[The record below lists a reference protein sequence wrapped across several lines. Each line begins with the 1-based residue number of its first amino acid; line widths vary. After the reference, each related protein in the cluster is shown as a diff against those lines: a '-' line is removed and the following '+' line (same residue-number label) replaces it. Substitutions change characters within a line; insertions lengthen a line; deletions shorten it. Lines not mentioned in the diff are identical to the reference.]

1 MKYSQEFKTET
12 ITAYFDRTTSASD
25 FLSGANVPK
34 SSFYGWLRKHNTG
47 QEKKR
52 EPKFTKAEYN
62 HLQTRIAN
70 LECKIEILK
79 AVNCSVHSSLKD
91 RLVEIERLQGQYS
104 VHLLCDAL
112 SVSRETF
119 YNHIKR
125 NKRDNAWF
133 VKRRE
138 DLRIKVQEVYEE
150 SGRRFGSEKI
160 TAIRRSRGETVSPK
174 MVSRL
179 MQDMGISS
187 VRNSSKQ
194 IYDNEQRGFFNRV
207 HQNFDPDAPNKIWV
221 SDVTAFKYNDHFYY
235 ICAVMDLY
243 SRKIIGY
250 EISKRNSTQLVKTTI
265 RHAAESRAFSDDL
278 IFHSDRGANFT
289 AAATREY
296 LHSLHIRQSF
306 SRPGNPHDN
315 AVMESFFATLKREEL
330 YRIEYRSEREF
341 KAAVGAYITFYN
353 SKRPHRKLKNRTPD
367 AWEAEYRCKT
377 KESKDS

>member
-1 MKYSQEFKTET
+1 MKYSEEFKAET
-12 ITAYFDRTTSASD
+12 ISAYYDRTTNASV
-25 FLSGANVPK
+25 FLAGVDIPRST
-34 SSFYGWLRKHNTG
+34 FYGWLRKYNAG

-52 EPKFTKAEYN
+52 KPKYTKGEYN
-62 HLQTRIAN
+62 NLQTRIAN
-70 LECKIEILK
+70 LESKIEILK
-79 AVNCSVHSSLKD
+79 SINCTVHAPVRE

-112 SVSRETF
+112 DVSRESF

-150 SGRRFGSEKI
+150 SERRFGSEKI
-160 TAIRRSRGETVSPK
+160 TAILRSRGETVSPK

-179 MQDMGISS
+179 MQDLGISS

-194 IYDNEQRGFFNRV
+194 TYDNEQRGFFNRV
-207 HQNFDPDAPNKIWV
+207 HQNFDPDTPNKIWV
-221 SDVTAFKYNDHFYY
+221 SDVTAFKYNDRFYY

-265 RHAAESRAFSDDL
+265 RHAAESRTFSDDL

-296 LHSLHIRQSF
+296 LCSLGILQSF

-315 AVMESFFATLKREEL
+315 AVMESFFGTLKREEL
-330 YRIEYRSEREF
+330 YRIQYRSEREF

-367 AWEAEYRCKT
+367 AWEAEYRCNT

>member
-1 MKYSQEFKTET
+1 MKYSEEFKTE
-12 ITAYFDRTTSASD
+12 IIAAYYDRTANASD
-25 FLSGANVPK
+25 FLSGSDIPR
-34 SSFYGWLRKHNTG
+34 STFYGWLQKQNAG

-62 HLQTRIAN
+62 NLQARIAN
-70 LECKIEILK
+70 MESKIEILK
-79 AVNCSVHSSLKD
+79 TVNCTVHSPLKE

-150 SGRRFGSEKI
+150 SGRRFGSEKN
-160 TAIRRSRGETVSPK
+160 TAILRSRGETVSPK

-194 IYDNEQRGFFNRV
+194 IC
-207 HQNFDPDAPNKIWV
+207 
-221 SDVTAFKYNDHFYY
+221 S
-235 ICAVMDLY
+235 
-243 SRKIIGY
+243 
-250 EISKRNSTQLVKTTI
+250 
-265 RHAAESRAFSDDL
+265 
-278 IFHSDRGANFT
+278 
-289 AAATREY
+289 
-296 LHSLHIRQSF
+296 
-306 SRPGNPHDN
+306 
-315 AVMESFFATLKREEL
+315 
-330 YRIEYRSEREF
+330 
-341 KAAVGAYITFYN
+341 
-353 SKRPHRKLKNRTPD
+353 KLK
-367 AWEAEYRCKT
+367 K
-377 KESKDS
+377 K